1 MWQGRLAQ
9 LVERLPYK
17 ERVRSSS
24 LLTPTIKYQMTF
36 VIWYF
41 IMRLD
46 DEKLQTEV
54 RADFRTDDAN
64 KCELVRV
71 ARILSK
77 FEPKVLLRNYSSV
90 KKIQEKS
97 SNAHH
102 KKRLGYFQ
110 ASFFIAELDFRKIS
124 ILKFEYSLAV
134 LT

>member
-102 KKRLGYFQ
+102 KKDNDFCYCPFYFVQ
-110 ASFFIAELDFRKIS
+110 A
-124 ILKFEYSLAV
+124 
-134 LT
+134 